1 MNALGTGF
9 AINMVSK
16 GNESSEER
24 NSNYGNVGSLIGTSL
39 SARMAAQG
47 VEQALFSTVIE
58 YCLNGRMRKVV
69 SALVGR

>member
-1 MNALGTGF
+1 VNVLGTGL
-9 AINMVSK
+9 AIDIVGKEMSAVK
-16 GNESSEER
+16 SEIPIMATLVL
-24 NSNYGNVGSLIGTSL
+24 VGASL
-39 SARMAAQG
+39 SARIAAQG

>member
-9 AINMVSK
+9 AINMVRK
-16 GNESSEER
+16 GNECSESEIPIMATL
-24 NSNYGNVGSLIGTSL
+24 VLIGTSL

-58 YCLNGRMRKVV
+58 YCLNGTMRKVV

>member
-1 MNALGTGF
+1 MNVLGTGL
-9 AINMVSK
+9 AIDIVGKEMSAVK
-16 GNESSEER
+16 SEIPIMATL
-24 NSNYGNVGSLIGTSL
+24 VLVGTSL
-39 SARMAAQG
+39 SARIAAQG